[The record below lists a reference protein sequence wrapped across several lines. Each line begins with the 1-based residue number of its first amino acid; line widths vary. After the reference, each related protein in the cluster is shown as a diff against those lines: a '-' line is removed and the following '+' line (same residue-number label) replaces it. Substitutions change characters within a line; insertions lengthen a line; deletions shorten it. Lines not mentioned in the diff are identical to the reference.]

1 MTSHWHQFQQILNAL
16 QVSIASL
23 DQAHATRTLQTHL
36 EVGDLA
42 HQAHTVRLLRQFLS
56 RAQMD
61 STLIKSAR
69 STFHIAWSAHQVTYV
84 LSRLQVD

>member
-1 MTSHWHQFQQILNAL
+1 MTSHRLQFQTLSNAL
-16 QVSIASL
+16 QVFIASL

-61 STLIKSAR
+61 TTLIKSAR
-69 STFHIAWSAHQVTYV
+69 STLHIA
-84 LSRLQVD
+84 